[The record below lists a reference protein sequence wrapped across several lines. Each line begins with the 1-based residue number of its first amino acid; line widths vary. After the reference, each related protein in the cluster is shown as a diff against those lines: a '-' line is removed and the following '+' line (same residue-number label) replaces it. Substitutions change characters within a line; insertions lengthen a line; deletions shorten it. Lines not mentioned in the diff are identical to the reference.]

1 MQRQSLPSARHQHVH
16 APHRPAQQPAAVSAC
31 SQLASGWRKEAGAQR
46 RGGQHD
52 GASGPILTA
61 SSAGPPTDDL
71 VCERRAVDL
80 AYTILEL
87 SSSTRRRVLFPR
99 ERK

>member
-1 MQRQSLPSARHQHVH
+1 M
-16 APHRPAQQPAAVSAC
+16 
-31 SQLASGWRKEAGAQR
+31 
-46 RGGQHD
+46 
-52 GASGPILTA
+52 TA

-87 SSSTRRRVLFPR
+87 SSSRSAFPDERVDTRPLLLLLLLLLLGCWCAAADLRSGWAARFEMCAGEWWSSTGRV
-99 ERK
+99 